1 MTFVS
6 HSRRY
11 LGRGV
16 TPYAIETLLGRLA
29 HPMSI
34 RRRLRERWELVP
46 VRELDIHSTFKLIRG
61 QGVEQAIHYEPM

>member
-1 MTFVS
+1 
-6 HSRRY
+6 
-11 LGRGV
+11 
-16 TPYAIETLLGRLA
+16 
-29 HPMSI
+29 MSI